1 MVDYKQMMPVI
12 WRERLSRTEMSHDL
26 VVFVR
31 INGMDPTA
39 IRISPYTTIQGL
51 EVYLPDCVTA
61 TFFLDGAELPRPFT
75 LSFCGVTDHSVI
87 DVITRD
93 KDGPAQYPDKF
104 LKKTQPPAPKVQ
116 DRLVDQFYNHVE
128 GTTASYRKLVDRFLS
143 LGPRPTK
150 KKEHGKKTVIPEHT
164 LTPATEALPRVW

>member
-1 MVDYKQMMPVI
+1 
-12 WRERLSRTEMSHDL
+12 MSHDL

-39 IRISPYTTIQGL
+39 IRISPYTTIQAL
-51 EVYLPDCVTA
+51 EIYLPDSVTA
-61 TFFLDGAELPRPFT
+61 TFFLEGAELPRAFT

-87 DVITRD
+87 DVVTRD
-93 KDGPAQYPDKF
+93 KDGPANYPEKF
-104 LKKTQPPAPKVQ
+104 LKKESPPEPKVQ

-150 KKEHGKKTVIPEHT
+150 KKVHKKTVIPEHPD
-164 LTPATEALPRVW
+164 TPATEALPRVW